1 MSQPAADLHLHT
13 TASDGTLTVDA
24 LPAAA
29 RQADV
34 DCVAVTDH
42 DCVHPDLSAP
52 VAEIDGVTVVRGIE
66 LKVETDSQRL
76 DLLGYGVEPTDALAA
91 ELDRLQQDR
100 VERAE
105 RVIDCVESRLDVTLD
120 IEPEPGIGRPHIA
133 RAIERSE
140 AAYDYQGAFDHL
152 IRDGGPCY
160 VPRSITPL
168 DRGID
173 LLTDACPV
181 VALAHPLRYDDPAA
195 ALEHAD
201 RLDAVERYYPY
212 ERSVDTT
219 PVEEVIERHDLLATG
234 GSDAHDET
242 LGRAGPPAD
251 AVDAFRTR
259 LRKAVR

>member
-1 MSQPAADLHLHT
+1 MRQPAADLHLHT

-42 DCVHPDLSAP
+42 DCVHPNLSAP
-52 VAEIDGVTVVRGIE
+52 VTEYDGVTVIRGIE

-91 ELDRLQQDR
+91 ELDRLQEDR
-100 VERAE
+100 VDRAE
-105 RVIDCVESRLDVTLD
+105 RIIDCVESRLDVTLD
-120 IEPEPGIGRPHIA
+120 IDPEPGIGRPHIA

-201 RLDAVERYYPY
+201 RLNAVERYYPY
-212 ERSVDTT
+212 DRSVDQT
-219 PVEEVIERHDLLATG
+219 PVETAIEHHDLLATG

-251 AVDAFRTR
+251 DVDAFRTR